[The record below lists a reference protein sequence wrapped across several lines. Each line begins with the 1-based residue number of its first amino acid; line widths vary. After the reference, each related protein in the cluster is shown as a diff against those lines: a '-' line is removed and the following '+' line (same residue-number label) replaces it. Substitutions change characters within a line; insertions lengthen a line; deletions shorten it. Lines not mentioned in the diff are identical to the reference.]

1 MVSQAK
7 SHYGYKWKIRRLWT
21 HAFLKVNFPGLVWQ
35 DCQDPEHWI
44 TDTVLVT
51 DTGWSTY

>member
-7 SHYGYKWKIRRLWT
+7 SHYGYKWKIRRPWT